1 MAHVV
6 PGIFKSYDIRGQY
19 PDELNEGT
27 AYLIGRAY
35 AQMLAARKIVIGYD
49 ARPSSEKLTES
60 FIRGLN
66 EEGVEVHLLGLASTP
81 YVYFATNQA
90 DYDGG
95 VIVTASHVP
104 GAANGFKLT
113 RARAAAISAATGLKE
128 ILSRIQARLPDRKL
142 PPGQTLTKDYSSVY
156 LDSITRNR
164 VIGNLKIAIDTGN
177 GMAGLTAPAILKR
190 LPQVSVTSLFAELD
204 GSFPNHIPNPLL
216 PETLDH
222 LKGAIKQGKCD
233 LGVAFDGDGDR
244 VGFVTAQGQQ
254 VRGDIVTILL
264 AQRQLLKHPGSV
276 VLYDV
281 RSSWMVPE
289 EIKKAGGIPMEVPV
303 GHSIIKQKMREH
315 AAVFGGE
322 LSMHYYFKDFY
333 SADNGDYAMLEMLE
347 LLTEAKKPLHELL
360 EPLKRYFQSGE
371 INLEVRDAKGLL
383 AALEKHYKDAK
394 IEHLDGLSL
403 SYDDWHMNVRASNT
417 EPVVR
422 LNIEAKTSD
431 RLKEVRN
438 TLAEL
443 ITPFQ
448 S

>member
-1 MAHVV
+1 MPQVV
-6 PGIFKSYDIRGQY
+6 PGIFKTYDIRGQY
-19 PDELNEGT
+19 PGELNEGT

-35 AQMLAARKIVIGYD
+35 AQLINARKVVVGYD

-113 RARAAAISAATGLKE
+113 RARAAAISAETGLKE
-128 ILSRIQARLPDRKL
+128 ILRRIQVGLPDRKL
-142 PPGQTLTKDYSSVY
+142 SPGQTIPKDYSSVY

-164 VIGNLKIAIDTGN
+164 VIGNLKVAIDTGN
-177 GMAGLTAPAILKR
+177 GMAGLTAPAILKQ
-190 LPQVSVTSLFAELD
+190 LPQISVVPLFIELD
-204 GSFPNHIPNPLL
+204 GSFPNHLPNPLL

-233 LGVAFDGDGDR
+233 IGIAFDGDGDR

-254 VRGDIVTILL
+254 VGGDIVTILL

-289 EIKKAGGIPMEVPV
+289 EIEKAGGVPIEVPV

-315 AAVFGGE
+315 GAVFGGE

-360 EPLKRYFQSGE
+360 EPLNRYYRSGE
-371 INLEVRDAKGLL
+371 INLKVTDAPALL
-383 AALEKHYKDAK
+383 TALEKHFKDAK
-394 IEHLDGLSL
+394 IGHLDGLSL
-403 SYDDWHMNVRASNT
+403 SYEDWHMNVRASNT

-438 TLAEL
+438 TIADLLA
-443 ITPFQ
+443 PFQ
-448 S
+448 D

>member
-1 MAHVV
+1 MPQVV
-6 PGIFKSYDIRGQY
+6 PGIFKTYDIRGQY
-19 PDELNEGT
+19 PGELNEGT

-35 AQMLAARKIVIGYD
+35 AQLLSARKVVVGYD

-95 VIVTASHVP
+95 AIITASHVP

-113 RARAAAISAATGLKE
+113 RARAAAISAETGLKE
-128 ILSRIQARLPDRKL
+128 ILRRIQAGLPDRKL
-142 PPGQTLTKDYSSVY
+142 PPGQTIPKDYSSVY

-164 VIGNLKIAIDTGN
+164 VIGNLKVAIDTGN
-177 GMAGLTAPAILKR
+177 GMAGLTAPAILKQ
-190 LPQVSVTSLFAELD
+190 LPQISVVPLFIELD
-204 GSFPNHIPNPLL
+204 GSFPNHLPNPLL

-233 LGVAFDGDGDR
+233 VGIAFDGDGDR

-254 VRGDIVTILL
+254 VGGDIVTILL

-289 EIKKAGGIPMEVPV
+289 EIEKAGGVPIEVPV

-315 AAVFGGE
+315 GAVFGGE

-360 EPLKRYFQSGE
+360 EPLNRYYRSGE
-371 INLEVRDAKGLL
+371 INLKVTDAPGLL
-383 AALEKHYKDAK
+383 AALEKHFKDAR
-394 IEHLDGLSL
+394 IAHLDGLSL

-438 TLAEL
+438 TIADLLA
-443 ITPFQ
+443 PFQ
-448 S
+448 G